1 MAWAWFFL
9 RKNLYQSKI
18 CLYLFWSVTNQS
30 HFIKPLN
37 VGNNIEMTAEQE
49 KFIKHY
55 KEERNNFRDP
65 EIFFDGKVLTLNPR
79 KINKLNLIG
88 ELLLLFLLPLIVAI
102 ALIKIN
108 FHYSFQIFFI
118 GIALTWIIVILNERA
133 NRIKLNNNI
142 RIDLQNELL
151 TVTPIDYL
159 RKDILKKE
167 SLNLTFKS
175 FNGIATK
182 RRKFDKLNAGIRIM
196 LNSENGKINLLDI
209 WTKSF
214 GEKLS
219 ELIAE
224 LTKKKLN

>member
-1 MAWAWFFL
+1 LF
-9 RKNLYQSKI
+9 YI
-18 CLYLFWSVTNQS
+18 CFGQCL
-30 HFIKPLN
+30 IKATETKPQN

-88 ELLLLFLLPLIVAI
+88 ELLLLFLLPLIVII

-108 FHYSFQIFFI
+108 FHYSFQIFLI

-142 RIDLQNELL
+142 RIDLQNEIL
-151 TVTPIDYL
+151 TITPIDYL
-159 RKDILKKE
+159 RKDLLKKE
-167 SLNLTFKS
+167 SLKHSFKS
-175 FNGIATK
+175 ISGIVTK

-196 LNSENGKINLLDI
+196 LNSENGKINLIDI

-219 ELIAE
+219 ELIAD

>member
-1 MAWAWFFL
+1 MRIFTQ
-9 RKNLYQSKI
+9 RNHSQ
-18 CLYLFWSVTNQS
+18 T
-30 HFIKPLN
+30 

-88 ELLLLFLLPLIVAI
+88 ELLLLFLMPLIVVV

-108 FHYSFQIFFI
+108 FHDSLQIFII

-159 RKDILKKE
+159 RKEVLKKE
-167 SLNLTFKS
+167 SINYSFKS
-175 FNGIATK
+175 ISGIATK
-182 RRKFDKLNAGIRIM
+182 RRKFGKLNAGIRIM
-196 LNSENGKINLLDI
+196 LNSENGQTNLIDI
-209 WTKSF
+209 WTKSL

-219 ELIAE
+219 KLIAE
-224 LTKKKLN
+224 LTKKNLN

>member
-1 MAWAWFFL
+1 
-9 RKNLYQSKI
+9 
-18 CLYLFWSVTNQS
+18 
-30 HFIKPLN
+30 
-37 VGNNIEMTAEQE
+37 MTAEQE
-49 KFIKHY
+49 KFIKYY

-88 ELLLLFLLPLIVAI
+88 ELLLLFLVPLIIII

-108 FHYSFQIFFI
+108 FHYSFQIFLI

-151 TVTPIDYL
+151 TITPIDYL
-159 RKDILKKE
+159 RKDTLKKE
-167 SLNLTFKS
+167 SLNHSFKS
-175 FNGIATK
+175 ISGIITK

-196 LNSENGKINLLDI
+196 LNSENGKTNLIDI